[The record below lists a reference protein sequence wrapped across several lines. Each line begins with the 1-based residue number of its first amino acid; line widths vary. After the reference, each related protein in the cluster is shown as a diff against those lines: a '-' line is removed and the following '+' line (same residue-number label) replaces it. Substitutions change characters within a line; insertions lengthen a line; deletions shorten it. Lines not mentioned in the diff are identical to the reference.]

1 MIVEWLYSSFKHTLN
16 KSCLRFTGIDP
27 YSGWNVWI
35 CVGFVTYT
43 LMWACDTFI
52 QDTEQALSARIYAHQ
67 IRYKWRKKNSIV
79 EYSSRRHKRT
89 FWSTY
94 DRKIC
99 DRRNTQEN
107 NMICIACFYK
117 LHRYAQIHPHDEKNV
132 TIFFKFNNHCRLRRH
147 RNVSKL
153 QSIETMSFWYRT
165 YNRPKCNV
173 GINIGDVEKR
183 NVKNIWFLARD
194 NYSRHLNSG
203 LVCLVSF
210 SLIAYILQR
219 RRKTMVYVY

>member
-1 MIVEWLYSSFKHTLN
+1 MIVEFLYSLFKHTLN
-16 KSCLRFTGIDP
+16 KYFFRFTGIDL

-117 LHRYAQIHPHDEKNV
+117 LHRYAQIHPHDEKKMLPFFSSSTITVDYVDIEMYLNYNQSKQCLFDIEHIIVQNV
-132 TIFFKFNNHCRLRRH
+132 ML
-147 RNVSKL
+147 
-153 QSIETMSFWYRT
+153 E
-165 YNRPKCNV
+165 
-173 GINIGDVEKR
+173 
-183 NVKNIWFLARD
+183 
-194 NYSRHLNSG
+194 
-203 LVCLVSF
+203 
-210 SLIAYILQR
+210 
-219 RRKTMVYVY
+219 

>member
-1 MIVEWLYSSFKHTLN
+1 MIVACLYSLFKHTLN
-16 KSCLRFTGIDP
+16 KSCFRFTGIDL

-52 QDTEQALSARIYAHQ
+52 QDTEQALSARAYAHQ
-67 IRYKWRKKNSIV
+67 IRYKWRKKNTIV
-79 EYSSRRHKRT
+79 EYSSPGHKRT

-117 LHRYAQIHPHDEKNV
+117 LHRYELRYIPTMKKMLPFFSSSTITVDYVDIEMYLNYNQSKQCLFDIEHIIVQNV
-132 TIFFKFNNHCRLRRH
+132 ML
-147 RNVSKL
+147 
-153 QSIETMSFWYRT
+153 E
-165 YNRPKCNV
+165 
-173 GINIGDVEKR
+173 
-183 NVKNIWFLARD
+183 
-194 NYSRHLNSG
+194 
-203 LVCLVSF
+203 
-210 SLIAYILQR
+210 
-219 RRKTMVYVY
+219 

>member
-1 MIVEWLYSSFKHTLN
+1 MKNIGRFSEESFVMIVECLFSLFKHTLN

-27 YSGWNVWI
+27 YSTWNVWI

-132 TIFFKFNNHCRLRRH
+132 TIFSSSTITVDYVDIEMYLNYNQ
-147 RNVSKL
+147 SK
-153 QSIETMSFWYRT
+153 
-165 YNRPKCNV
+165 
-173 GINIGDVEKR
+173 
-183 NVKNIWFLARD
+183 
-194 NYSRHLNSG
+194 
-203 LVCLVSF
+203 
-210 SLIAYILQR
+210 
-219 RRKTMVYVY
+219 